1 MQTPG
6 VLQQGHAI
14 CRGELYTIW
23 KIAPGMSLALIEM
36 EHLPSDHVA
45 KAAHHDLGGVQPA
58 KASSRQAQ

>member
-1 MQTPG
+1 
-6 VLQQGHAI
+6 
-14 CRGELYTIW
+14 
-23 KIAPGMSLALIEM
+23 MSLALIEM